1 MSVKHNNESDM
12 MFFNPEQIAQ
22 LLGCSVPVARQLWHR
37 KDFPG
42 LRIGKNFKV
51 SKAAFE
57 LWCMDRRVE
66 DV

>member
-1 MSVKHNNESDM
+1 MSVNYNNENDM
-12 MFFNPEQIAQ
+12 MFYNPEQIAR

-42 LRIGKNFKV
+42 LKIGKNFKV
-51 SKAAFE
+51 NRAAFE
-57 LWCMDRRVE
+57 LWCLERRID